1 MGLQNF
7 HIVQT
12 SVFHVPKTS
21 GLSYF
26 FHVSKATHHKQGRE
40 KNGEEKRK
48 NWAGESWAPPPRLCG
63 KREEEGASPLLL
75 LFSFILSPFFFFALS
90 VFPPLPLLPLRIHL
104 PTSHSRIS
112 PPGKKTSGWRGI
124 LGKTISFHVWEM
136 NASAKNIFRLDR
148 RNSKKCSCACEKE
161 QCNLSRIFLSHSFS
175 YIECK
180 FSFLSSCSSPSI
192 SP

>member
-1 MGLQNF
+1 MLYLTQQSSLKAKIYFLSCALDFQKRLKTSPPPPSYAQSNFFHVLQRCNLHVVMGLQNF

-112 PPGKKTSGWRGI
+112 PPGKKTSG
-124 LGKTISFHVWEM
+124 
-136 NASAKNIFRLDR
+136 
-148 RNSKKCSCACEKE
+148 
-161 QCNLSRIFLSHSFS
+161 
-175 YIECK
+175 
-180 FSFLSSCSSPSI
+180 
-192 SP
+192 